1 MNKYVVFCDLV
12 SELIIG
18 GKNLNVGNSFVNLK
32 DRL

>member
-18 GKNLNVGNSFVNLK
+18 GKNLDMYLVIVC
-32 DRL
+32 